1 MQCEGGAPSVA
12 AEVSRSQGWLALTK
26 LGKREFIT
34 TGLFGYS
41 VLSGSEVKYTYV

>member
-1 MQCEGGAPSVA
+1 MQCEGGASSV